1 MSEPGPLSNAREA
14 LRASDLFR
22 DLPDDDLDRLA
33 TLVEPVRVA
42 AGESLLREGDAGDS
56 LFVIAAGEVDVVRG
70 TGVDELPL
78 ARVGPGS
85 IQGEMSLLESRPR
98 NATVRAVTAVDALR
112 LPRAA
117 LFELLETRP
126 EAALA
131 MIRTTLSR
139 LRSTEA
145 LLGQREKLAS
155 LGTLAA
161 GLAHELNNPAAAIR
175 RSVEALGE
183 QLEARNRAAKV
194 LAAVDTPR
202 LAGLVAARPGGDV
215 PTGALDRADRTD
227 AMADLLG
234 TLGATDP
241 DASAAGLVAAGWTPD
256 EVERALTPYRDDAID
271 AAIAWMESVATARA
285 LVGEVTMAA
294 TRISEIVRATKG
306 YAYLD
311 QAPVQR
317 VDVCEGIA
325 DTLVILRH
333 RLKGIDVEEHYAANM
348 PQIEAYGGELNQ
360 VWTNLIDNA
369 VDALD
374 GRGTISVSADHAE
387 EGGVAVRICDDG
399 PGIPV
404 DVLPRLFE
412 PFFTTKGPG
421 IGTGL
426 GLHIAHQVVARHG
439 GQIEVA
445 SEPGRTCFT
454 ITLPLVPP
462 HAAASPA
469 AEGG

>member
-1 MSEPGPLSNAREA
+1 MSTVRDA

-42 AGESLLREGDAGDS
+42 EGEPLVSEGDPGDA
-56 LFVIAAGEVDVVRG
+56 LFVIASGELDVVRG
-70 TGVDELPL
+70 AGADELPL

-85 IQGEMSLLESRPR
+85 IQGEMALLENRPR
-98 NATVRAVTAVDALR
+98 NATVRAVTSVEALR

-131 MIRTTLSR
+131 MIRTTLGR

-183 QLEARNRAAKV
+183 QLEERNRAAEV
-194 LAAVDTPR
+194 LAAADTPR
-202 LAGLVAARPGGDV
+202 LAGLVSARPGGDE
-215 PTGALDRADRTD
+215 PTGAMDRADRTD

-234 TLGATDP
+234 TLGAADP
-241 DASAAGLVAAGWTPD
+241 DAAAAGLVAAGWTPD
-256 EVERALTPYRDDAID
+256 EVERALTPYRNDAID

-294 TRISEIVRATKG
+294 SRISEIVRATKG

-333 RLKGIDVEEHYAANM
+333 RLKGSDVKEHYAADM

-369 VDALD
+369 VDALG
-374 GRGTISVSADHAE
+374 GRGTISVTAE
-387 EGGVAVRICDDG
+387 HGEDGGVVVRICDDG
-399 PGIPV
+399 PGIPP
-404 DVLPRLFE
+404 DVVPRLFE

-421 IGTGL
+421 VGSGL

-439 GQIEVA
+439 GRIEV
-445 SEPGRTCFT
+445 SSRPGETCFA
-454 ITLPLVPP
+454 ISLPVVPP
-462 HAAASPA
+462 GAAHA
-469 AEGG
+469 EMG

>member
-1 MSEPGPLSNAREA
+1 MAAVREA

-33 TLVEPVRVA
+33 TLVEPVHVDE
-42 AGESLLREGDAGDS
+42 GEPLVSEGDPGDA
-56 LFVIAAGEVDVVRG
+56 LFVIASGELDVVRG
-70 TGVDELPL
+70 AGADELPL

-85 IQGEMSLLESRPR
+85 IQGEMALLENRPR
-98 NATVRAVTAVDALR
+98 NATVRAVTPVEALR

-131 MIRTTLSR
+131 MIRTTLGR

-175 RSVEALGE
+175 RSVEALGD
-183 QLEARNRAAKV
+183 QLEERNRAAEA
-194 LAAVDTPR
+194 LAAADAPR
-202 LAGLVAARPGGDV
+202 LAGLVSARPGGDV
-215 PTGALDRADRTD
+215 PTGAMQRADRTD

-234 TLGATDP
+234 TLGASDP

-256 EVERALTPYRDDAID
+256 EVERALSPYRDDAID

-333 RLKGIDVEEHYAANM
+333 RLKGIDLGRDYDPAL
-348 PQIEAYGGELNQ
+348 PPIEAYGRRAQPG
-360 VWTNLIDNA
+360 
-369 VDALD
+369 VDQPASTTPSTPRPGRARDGLATRRVD
-374 GRGTISVSADHAE
+374 DGGGRG
-387 EGGVAVRICDDG
+387 RICDDG
-399 PGIPV
+399 PGIPPA
-404 DVLPRLFE
+404 DVARDLGALLHHQAD
-412 PFFTTKGPG
+412 GHG
-421 IGTGL
+421 SGL
-426 GLHIAHQVVARHG
+426 GLDIARRTSSSATAARSRSSRG
-439 GQIEVA
+439 PA
-445 SEPGRTCFT
+445 TP
-454 ITLPLVPP
+454 
-462 HAAASPA
+462 ASPSA
-469 AEGG
+469 CRW